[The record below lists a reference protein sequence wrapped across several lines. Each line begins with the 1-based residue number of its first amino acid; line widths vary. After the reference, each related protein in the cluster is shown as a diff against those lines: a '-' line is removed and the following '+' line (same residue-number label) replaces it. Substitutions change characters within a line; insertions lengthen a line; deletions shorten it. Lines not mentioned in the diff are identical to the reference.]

1 MHLIQKS
8 ILYRLEFPSFLFKQ
22 TIYIDGSFR
31 SMMLF
36 LQLTEQ
42 IDFPDEINRRQ

>member
-8 ILYRLEFPSFLFKQ
+8 ILYRLDSFLFKQ